1 VRFPIAARRDP
12 EIEARAKQRRRID
25 PAATRIIPPV
35 FVLLFDDRR
44 RRVAVLTVPERID
57 RQHLHVDRHRVHLL
71 ETLFDDD
78 KMLGYAFDRREYLC
92 GVIAHQ
98 IDGVVEKAMGVN
110 IDRPDM
116 PTADLDGQAG
126 GSRPGA
132 GRVQHAAT
140 AKTDP
145 GRNRALQ
152 KSSAGSH
159 GSLPDGR
166 SIRAPACL
174 LFLSAQIAKR

>member
-1 VRFPIAARRDP
+1 
-12 EIEARAKQRRRID
+12 
-25 PAATRIIPPV
+25 
-35 FVLLFDDRR
+35 
-44 RRVAVLTVPERID
+44 
-57 RQHLHVDRHRVHLL
+57 
-71 ETLFDDD
+71 LFDDD